1 MLGGIIKS
9 FLRLMGWV
17 YVFIEQFVSYPND
30 GNILGL
36 DIDEDFQKMS
46 RKQLCAYL
54 DSINDK
60 NKSNVTFWDLD
71 STTKI
76 RYGCQI
82 ARLNGLV
89 KDGRK

>member
-1 MLGGIIKS
+1 MLGGIIKF
-9 FLRLMGWV
+9 FLRVMGWV

-46 RKQLCAYL
+46 RKQLCTYL

-82 ARLNGLV
+82 ARLNGLD
-89 KDGRK
+89 KNEH

>member
-1 MLGGIIKS
+1 MLGGIIKT
-9 FLRLMGWV
+9 FLRIMGWI
-17 YVFIEQFVSYPND
+17 YIFIEQFVSYPND

-36 DIDEDFQKMS
+36 DIDEDFQKMT
-46 RKQLCAYL
+46 RRELCDYL
-54 DSINDK
+54 DSTNDK
-60 NKSNVTFWDLD
+60 NKTDVTFWDLD

>member
-36 DIDEDFQKMS
+36 DIVEDFQKMS
-46 RKQLCAYL
+46 RKQLCAYI
-54 DSINDK
+54 DSVNNK
-60 NKSNVTFWDLD
+60 NKSDVTFWDLD

-82 ARLNGLV
+82 ARINGLD
-89 KDGRK
+89 KNEH